1 MRVLIFIFSIIIVL
15 FIGACSVKYPE
26 LVSVE
31 KVEFLEETES
41 DIIISTKVKVY
52 NPNKFDFSAND
63 VDLSIFIDT
72 SYVGVASIEEKF
84 FLPKKDTSIITCLL
98 YIQKDCLNSNINI
111 KDSVTVNVL
120 GVTTMPYTKKDVY
133 FELQYKIDLSEY
145 IMPIADDFL
154 TDDAIKLKGISLKGI
169 SLNQTNLEIV
179 FELYNNTNLE
189 YELTKLS
196 VDLYSN
202 PTFTNIVGSSVLDSS
217 VNIYAD
223 TINSFISNVKL
234 NNVSMGTTLFKNT
247 LNNTNFL
254 YMKANLIVN
263 YNELEIPLLLKKKL
277 KYNPLTFEIK
287 IDEQNR
293 F

>member
-1 MRVLIFIFSIIIVL
+1 MRFLIFLFSIIIIL
-15 FIGACSVKYPE
+15 FVGACSIKYPE

-41 DIIISTKVKVY
+41 DIIISTKVKLY

-63 VDLSIFIDT
+63 VDLSIFIDS
-72 SYVGVASIEEKF
+72 SYIGVASLEEKLF
-84 FLPKKDTSIITCLL
+84 ITKKDTSLLTFLL
-98 YIQKDCLNSNINI
+98 YIQKDCLNSNINL
-111 KDSVTVNVL
+111 KDSVIVNVL
-120 GVTTMPYTKKDVY
+120 GVTNIPYTKKDIY

-154 TDDAIKLKGISLKGI
+154 TDDAIKVKAISLKSM

-179 FELYNNTNLE
+179 FELFNNTNLE
-189 YELTKLS
+189 YQLTKLN

-202 PTFTNIVGSSVLDSS
+202 YTFTNIVGSSALDSS

-247 LNNTNFL
+247 INNTNFL
-254 YMKANLIVN
+254 YMKANLLVN
-263 YNELEIPLLLKKKL
+263 YNELEIPLFLKKKL
-277 KYNPLTFEIK
+277 IYNPLTFEIK
-287 IDEQNR
+287 INE
-293 F
+293 

>member
-1 MRVLIFIFSIIIVL
+1 MRFLIFLFSIIIIL
-15 FIGACSVKYPE
+15 FVGACSIKYPE

-41 DIIISTKVKVY
+41 DIIISTKVKLY

-63 VDLSIFIDT
+63 VDLSIFIDS
-72 SYVGVASIEEKF
+72 SYIGVASLEEKLF
-84 FLPKKDTSIITCLL
+84 ITKKDTSLLTFLL
-98 YIQKDCLNSNINI
+98 YIQKDCLNSNINL
-111 KDSVTVNVL
+111 KDSVIVNVL
-120 GVTTMPYTKKDVY
+120 GVTNIPYTKKDIY

-154 TDDAIKLKGISLKGI
+154 TDDAIKVKAISLKSM

-179 FELYNNTNLE
+179 FELFNNTNLE
-189 YELTKLS
+189 YQLTKLN

-202 PTFTNIVGSSVLDSS
+202 STFTNIVGSSALDSS

-247 LNNTNFL
+247 INNTNFL
-254 YMKANLIVN
+254 YMKANLLVN
-263 YNELEIPLLLKKKL
+263 YNELEIPLFLKKKL
-277 KYNPLTFEIK
+277 IYNPLTFEIK
-287 IDEQNR
+287 INE
-293 F
+293 

>member
-1 MRVLIFIFSIIIVL
+1 MRILIFIFSIIIVF

-26 LVSVE
+26 LISVE
-31 KVEFLEETES
+31 KVELLDET
-41 DIIISTKVKVY
+41 DVNIIISTKVKVY
-52 NPNKFDFSAND
+52 NPNRFDFSTSD
-63 VDLSIFIDT
+63 VELSIFIDT
-72 SYVGVASIEEKF
+72 SYVGIAYLEDKVFI
-84 FLPKKDTSIITCLL
+84 PKKDTSVITCLL

-111 KDSVTVNVL
+111 KDSVTVNIL
-120 GVTTMPYTKKDVY
+120 GVSIIPFTKKDVY
-133 FELQYKIDLSEY
+133 FELQYKIDISEY

-154 TDDAIKLKGISLKGI
+154 IDDAIKVKGVNLKGI

-189 YELTKLS
+189 YELTKLNI
-196 VDLYSN
+196 DLYSN

-234 NNVSMGTTLFKNT
+234 NNMSMGTTLFKNT

-254 YMKANLIVN
+254 YMNADLVVK
-263 YNELEIPLLLKKKL
+263 YNELEIPLVLKKKL
-277 KYNPLTFEIK
+277 QYNPLTFEIK
-287 IDEQNR
+287 IYE
-293 F
+293 

>member
-72 SYVGVASIEEKF
+72 SYIGVASLEEKLF
-84 FLPKKDTSIITCLL
+84 IAKKDTSIITCLL

-120 GVTTMPYTKKDVY
+120 GVTTMPYTKKDIY

-145 IMPIADDFL
+145 IIPIADDFL
-154 TDDAIKLKGISLKGI
+154 TDDAIKVKGISLKGI

-189 YELTKLS
+189 YELTKLN

-234 NNVSMGTTLFKNT
+234 NNVSIGTTLFKNT

-263 YNELEIPLLLKKKL
+263 YNELEIPLLLKKKI

-287 IDEQNR
+287 INE
-293 F
+293 

>member
-120 GVTTMPYTKKDVY
+120 GVTTMPYTKKDIY
-133 FELQYKIDLSEY
+133 FELQYQIDLSEY

-287 IDEQNR
+287 INE
-293 F
+293 

>member
-1 MRVLIFIFSIIIVL
+1 MRFLIFLFSIIIIL
-15 FIGACSVKYPE
+15 FVGACSIKYPE

-41 DIIISTKVKVY
+41 DIIISTKVKLY

-63 VDLSIFIDT
+63 VDLSIFIDS
-72 SYVGVASIEEKF
+72 SYIGVASLEKKLF
-84 FLPKKDTSIITCLL
+84 ITKKDTSLLTFLL
-98 YIQKDCLNSNINI
+98 YIQKDCLKSNINL
-111 KDSVTVNVL
+111 KDSVIVNVL
-120 GVTTMPYTKKDVY
+120 GVTNIPYTKKDIY

-154 TDDAIKLKGISLKGI
+154 TDDAIKVKAISLKSM

-179 FELYNNTNLE
+179 FELFNNNNLE
-189 YELTKLS
+189 YQLTKLN

-202 PTFTNIVGSSVLDSS
+202 PTFTNIVGSSALDSS

-247 LNNTNFL
+247 INNTNFL

-263 YNELEIPLLLKKKL
+263 YNELEIPLFLKKKL
-277 KYNPLTFEIK
+277 MYNPLTFEIK
-287 IDEQNR
+287 INE
-293 F
+293 